1 MQEAEM
7 SFAAIIALALMMAL
21 LLAVVGGLGLMGT
34 LSINVLERTREI
46 GVMRA
51 IGAADGAV
59 AWVFIVEGILI
70 GLLSWL
76 VGSLCAVPLSGLLS
90 DALGMALLQWPLAHT
105 FSLQGVWLWLVVV
118 VILSALASFWPAR
131 NATRLT
137 VRDVLAYE

>member
-1 MQEAEM
+1 
-7 SFAAIIALALMMAL
+7 MAL

-34 LSINVLERTREI
+34 LSINVLERMREI

-70 GLLSWL
+70 GLISWL
-76 VGSLCAVPLSGLLS
+76 AGSLCAMPLSNLLS

-105 FSLQGVWLWLVVV
+105 FSVQGVWLWLVVV
-118 VILSALASFWPAR
+118 VILSALRQLSSRAQRFAPHRA
-131 NATRLT
+131 
-137 VRDVLAYE
+137 